1 MAEMVFN
8 PFCHPFPASLKR
20 RQEMNTKGKNPVEE
34 SKMKVTTPK
43 LIRWAGLSAMVAGII
58 FTAIQPTHPPF
69 NTSTFIIITALK
81 TSISIFG
88 LLGITGLY
96 ARQVEETGWLGLAG
110 YLLLTIYYAVQMCIS
125 FIEPIVLPLL
135 TTIAPAFV
143 ESALQL
149 SGGTG
154 VPTNLGGITTVYS
167 LVSILYVLGSLLF
180 GSAMFRAR
188 ILPRGAA
195 ALLAV
200 SGPLAGTMFKLL
212 PYQLV
217 QLTSIP
223 IGAAMVWLGYALFS
237 ERQEKPSESL
247 LDQGIVSQ
255 KPSTLA

>member
-1 MAEMVFN
+1 
-8 PFCHPFPASLKR
+8 
-20 RQEMNTKGKNPVEE
+20 
-34 SKMKVTTPK
+34 MKITTSK

-58 FTAIQPTHPPF
+58 FTAIQPTHPSI
-69 NTSTFIIITALK
+69 NTSTFIIITSFK

-125 FIEPIVLPLL
+125 FIEPTILPLL
-135 TTIAPAFV
+135 TTMAPTFV
-143 ESALQL
+143 ESVLQL
-149 SGGTG
+149 ANG
-154 VPTNLGGITTVYS
+154 VDAPTKLGSLTTVYS
-167 LVSILYVLGSLLF
+167 LASILYVLGSLFF
-180 GSAMFRAR
+180 GIAMFRAR

-195 ALLAV
+195 VLFAI
-200 SGPLAGTMFKLL
+200 SGPLAGTMFTLL

-223 IGAAMVWLGYALFS
+223 IGIAMIWLGYALFS
-237 ERQEKPSESL
+237 ERREKQSETL

-255 KPSTLA
+255 EPGRVA

>member
-1 MAEMVFN
+1 
-8 PFCHPFPASLKR
+8 
-20 RQEMNTKGKNPVEE
+20 
-34 SKMKVTTPK
+34 MKVTPPR

-58 FTAIQPTHPPF
+58 FTAIQPTHPLI
-69 NTSTFIIITALK
+69 NTSTFIIITSFK

-96 ARQVEETGWLGLAG
+96 ARQVEETGWPGLAG

-125 FIEPIVLPLL
+125 FIEPTVLPLL
-135 TTIAPAFV
+135 TTIAPTFV

-149 SGGTG
+149 SSGAGS
-154 VPTNLGGITTVYS
+154 PTNLGSLTTIYS

-180 GSAMFRAR
+180 GMATFRAR
-188 ILPRGAA
+188 ILPRWAA

-200 SGPLAGTMFKLL
+200 SGPLAGTMFALL

-237 ERQEKPSESL
+237 EREVGSSQSL
-247 LDQGIVSQ
+247 LDQRIATTE
-255 KPSTLA
+255 PSKAA

>member
-1 MAEMVFN
+1 
-8 PFCHPFPASLKR
+8 
-20 RQEMNTKGKNPVEE
+20 MNSSRTTTISEGGKLANTNHQSAIKE
-34 SKMKVTTPK
+34 SKMKITTPK
-43 LIRWAGLSAMVAGII
+43 LIRWAGLSAVVAGII
-58 FTAIQPTHPPF
+58 FTAIQPTHPSI
-69 NTSTFIIITALK
+69 NTSTFIIITSFK

-96 ARQVEETGWLGLAG
+96 ARQVEETGWQGLVG

-125 FIEPIVLPLL
+125 FIEPTILPLL
-135 TTIAPAFV
+135 TTIAPTFV
-143 ESALQL
+143 ESALRL

-154 VPTNLGGITTVYS
+154 VPTNLGGLTTVYS

-180 GSAMFRAR
+180 GIAMFRAH
-188 ILPRGAA
+188 ILPRWAA

-200 SGPLAGTMFKLL
+200 SGPLAGTMFTLL

-237 ERQEKPSESL
+237 ERREKPSESL

-255 KPSTLA
+255 EPGRVA